1 MAFNFEREN
10 PFDRQEAQQSSKA
23 PFNWAAL
30 PVETLMRYKLEI
42 ESYLPATKLRDINL
56 EQELVMQY
64 RVAQNLQA
72 KFIDMPEESGV
83 PLNQIVAAVNST
95 TQALEKLSKL
105 QIDLDASEN
114 LKKMEAAFIKAV
126 EGLPDDVVE
135 KFFAEYEVLARK
147 EGVQL

>member
-1 MAFNFEREN
+1 MAFDFEREN
-10 PFDRQEAQQSSKA
+10 PFERQETQVSNRA

-72 KFIDMPEESGV
+72 KFIDLPEESGV

-114 LKKMEAAFIKAV
+114 LKKMESAFIKAV